1 MTGTGIVR
9 IEATSWF
16 SCEINLVVSSQKSF
30 RVSAEESYGGK
41 NHRGAKFS
49 IARPNGRPPWRSWLR
64 VHPELRRRWP
74 NSLRRGAATAAT
86 FSGSGN
92 GAPGSMVR
100 AAERTLSA
108 VFVKSEVQGAHAHRF
123 RHTLAT
129 ELLGQGWTSEDV
141 ADMLGNSGGDREE
154 ALRRV
159 VEAGRLL
166 SRPVQPH
173 QTRVR
178 RVFQRYGLVVPA
190 HRGLP
195 GSFQNDQILET

>member
-1 MTGTGIVR
+1 
-9 IEATSWF
+9 
-16 SCEINLVVSSQKSF
+16 
-30 RVSAEESYGGK
+30 
-41 NHRGAKFS
+41 
-49 IARPNGRPPWRSWLR
+49 
-64 VHPELRRRWP
+64 
-74 NSLRRGAATAAT
+74 
-86 FSGSGN
+86 
-92 GAPGSMVR
+92 MVR

-129 ELLGQGWTSEDV
+129 ELLGQGSTSEDV
-141 ADMLGNSGGDREE
+141 ADMLGNSAAIVRKHYAEWSK
-154 ALRRV
+154 
-159 VEAGRLL
+159 GRLL